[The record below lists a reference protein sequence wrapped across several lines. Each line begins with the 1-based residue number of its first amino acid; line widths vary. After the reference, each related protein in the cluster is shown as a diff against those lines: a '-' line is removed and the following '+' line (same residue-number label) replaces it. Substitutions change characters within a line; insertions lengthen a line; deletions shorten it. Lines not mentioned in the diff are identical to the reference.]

1 MGEGFDVEPETLI
14 AHAGHLDEIR
24 DRFDSILS
32 AIDSIEQDNEAYG
45 IICQFLPPVLAARQ
59 EDQREFTTMAQ
70 ENLELLAQA
79 LLDTADAYKVV
90 DEEAAD
96 EQAKLLDELQG

>member
-1 MGEGFDVEPETLI
+1 MGDHIDVEPEALI

-24 DRFDSILS
+24 DRFGAILS

-59 EDQREFTTMAQ
+59 GDQKEFTAMAQ

-79 LLDTADAYKVV
+79 LRDTADAYTAA
-90 DEEAAD
+90 DEEAAE
-96 EQAKLLDELQG
+96 EQTRLLNEL